1 MVDPRNITLKFG
13 QKRLSNRGDAVY
25 VAVAVIV
32 VSVVIVVAVSL
43 KFG

>member
-25 VAVAVIV
+25 VAVV
-32 VSVVIVVAVSL
+32 VVIVVAVSL